1 MRGSTVTIP
10 RKAAVGRFVRLLG
23 RRGQVEREHDGRVE
37 LLGGESHECRRPVGA
52 SVCTLVHELL
62 MIASND

>member
-10 RKAAVGRFVRLLG
+10 RKAAVVRLLG